1 MIKSCP
7 VKCTSTT
14 NQKINIT
21 SIKKRKKK
29 NKKKNSTGLKTP
41 RPLRSVLQ
49 HMCKHDTPFMQ
60 RIPEYASVI
69 LSASLLFKNLFLK
82 FLLLENLLQ
91 GQNIHY
97 SKTLRLVIL
106 PIDIQTN
113 RQCLYFVSYV
123 FEGSKNYSVCL
134 CVRIYEQ
141 ENIQSY
147 FPAFV

>member
-21 SIKKRKKK
+21 SIKNERKRI
-29 NKKKNSTGLKTP
+29 KKNSTGLKTP

-49 HMCKHDTPFMQ
+49 HMCKHDTLFMQ